1 MERRDFVKTMAA
13 GAALGIITQDTQAV
27 GIHNSSKKTDV
38 TDRND
43 RAYWCDLMYRMA
55 EPVLSAMAKG
65 ELRKRMSVEVSPTW
79 DGRDKSATCSYLYII
94 RCP

>member
-27 GIHNSSKKTDV
+27 GIRNSSEKTDV

-43 RAYWCDLMYRMA
+43 RAYWCD
-55 EPVLSAMAKG
+55 
-65 ELRKRMSVEVSPTW
+65 
-79 DGRDKSATCSYLYII
+79 
-94 RCP
+94 